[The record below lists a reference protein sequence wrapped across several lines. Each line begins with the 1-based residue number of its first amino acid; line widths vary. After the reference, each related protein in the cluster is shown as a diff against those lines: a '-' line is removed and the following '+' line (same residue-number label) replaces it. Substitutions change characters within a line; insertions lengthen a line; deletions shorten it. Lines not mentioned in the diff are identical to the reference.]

1 MNQELILSILATAT
15 AIISALLSLWQVRS
29 KTKADDK
36 FINTLRKELDPDDKK
51 ILMELIHEIDVETL
65 KKNQIN
71 MLEET
76 MLQVSE
82 KSELYLKRKEELE
95 KLQKEV
101 ALLIE
106 KMESLNAQEKK
117 LIIKSVKQPSEQG
130 QIAYLDK
137 LIKEIGKTS
146 TVSSK
151 D

>member
-1 MNQELILSILATAT
+1 
-15 AIISALLSLWQVRS
+15 
-29 KTKADDK
+29 
-36 FINTLRKELDPDDKK
+36 
-51 ILMELIHEIDVETL
+51 
-65 KKNQIN
+65 
-71 MLEET
+71 MLEEEST
-76 MLQVSE
+76 LQILE
-82 KSELYLKRKEELE
+82 KPELYLKRKEELE

-106 KMESLNAQEKK
+106 KMESLNLQEKK

-146 TVSSK
+146 TVSPK